1 EFVASLQRQKLENC
15 EEVRKLGG
23 NTALEGTDCIILT
36 ARESMPIQ
44 ETVASEPPPTEMEEA
59 SSLDDQLKA
68 LEAELDKELAK
79 AERRVRETTAKRVA
93 QLPQRQN
100 ANSGGAANSQSREN
114 RELQQQS
121 NNAEASQRKT
131 GLRDANKQRPENR
144 SGDTDQDDTINQS
157 SGAAA
162 EKRYRSVKA
171 DSSPGESGNDDDIVL
186 RQIREAAEK
195 ETDPVLKGKLW
206 EEYRK
211 IEKARN

>member
-1 EFVASLQRQKLENC
+1 
-15 EEVRKLGG
+15 
-23 NTALEGTDCIILT
+23 
-36 ARESMPIQ
+36 
-44 ETVASEPPPTEMEEA
+44 
-59 SSLDDQLKA
+59 
-68 LEAELDKELAK
+68 
-79 AERRVRETTAKRVA
+79 
-93 QLPQRQN
+93 
-100 ANSGGAANSQSREN
+100 
-114 RELQQQS
+114 
-121 NNAEASQRKT
+121 KT
-131 GLRDANKQRPENR
+131 GLRDANNQRPENR

-211 IEKARN
+211 IKKARN